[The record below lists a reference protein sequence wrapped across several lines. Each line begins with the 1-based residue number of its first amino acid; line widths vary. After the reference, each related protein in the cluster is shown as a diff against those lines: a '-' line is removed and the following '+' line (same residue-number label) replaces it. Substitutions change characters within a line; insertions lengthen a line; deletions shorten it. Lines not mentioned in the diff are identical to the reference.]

1 MEWAPAAIEKVKK
14 TSKKK
19 RVHRRTTVQEQNLDA
34 SQKGS

>member
-19 RVHRRTTVQEQNLDA
+19 RVNRRPMVQEQNLDA

>member
-1 MEWAPAAIEKVKK
+1 MDWAPVAIEKVKK

-19 RVHRRTTVQEQNLDA
+19 RVNRRKIVQEQNLDG

>member
-14 TSKKK
+14 TTKKK
-19 RVHRRTTVQEQNLDA
+19 RVNRRKTGQEQNLDG

>member
-19 RVHRRTTVQEQNLDA
+19 RVNRRKIVQEQNLDA